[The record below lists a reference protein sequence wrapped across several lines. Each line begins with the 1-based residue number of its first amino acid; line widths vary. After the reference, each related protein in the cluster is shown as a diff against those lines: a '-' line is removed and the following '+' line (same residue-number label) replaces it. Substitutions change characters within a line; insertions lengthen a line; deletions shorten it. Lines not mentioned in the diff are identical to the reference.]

1 VGFLDHPAPDDGES
15 RASARL
21 LIWARRPAGSAVY
34 PRPQPTTQ
42 KKGVM
47 DEETA
52 AKVAAYLF
60 AATLLAMSTAFS
72 ATGIKIML
80 G

>member
-1 VGFLDHPAPDDGES
+1 
-15 RASARL
+15 
-21 LIWARRPAGSAVY
+21 
-34 PRPQPTTQ
+34 
-42 KKGVM
+42 M

-60 AATLLAMSTAFS
+60 AATLLAMSTAFI